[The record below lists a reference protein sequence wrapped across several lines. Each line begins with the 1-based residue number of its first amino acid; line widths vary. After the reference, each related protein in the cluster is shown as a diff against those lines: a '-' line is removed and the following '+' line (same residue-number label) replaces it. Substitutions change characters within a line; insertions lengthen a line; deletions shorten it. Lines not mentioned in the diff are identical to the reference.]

1 MEKTFNMKKNDVASL
16 PASANSV
23 VVGLGWSCSK
33 STDFDAS
40 IVCLDSAMNKKD
52 IIYYGKKTGSGIFHR
67 GDNTSGAGS
76 GDDER
81 IKINFDQVPQDITN
95 LFVTVNIYSGASS
108 FGEVRDAYIRIC

>member
-23 VVGLGWSCSK
+23 VVGMGWSCSL

-40 IVCLDSAMNKKD
+40 VVCLDSAMNKKD
-52 IIYYGKKTGSGIFHR
+52 IICFVKQSGSGIFHR